1 MMIHQ
6 VKQTLVMT
14 RRLEGLGQQSIKVL
28 HSVNGEMVV
37 AMDPI
42 GVKPGDWIFTI
53 ANSAARTAAG
63 DERLLTDLTIAGII
77 DRRSCDFLSAW
88 PPIGTSPA
96 GG

>member
-6 VKQTLVMT
+6 VQQTLVMT
-14 RRLEGLGQQSIKVL
+14 RRLENVGQLSLKVL
-28 HSVNGEMVV
+28 NSVNGDTVV

-63 DERLLTDLTIAGII
+63 DEKLLTDLTIAGII
-77 DRRSCDFLSAW
+77 DRSSCDFLSA
-88 PPIGTSPA
+88 
-96 GG
+96 

>member
-6 VKQTLVMT
+6 VEKTLVMT
-14 RRLEGLGQQSIKVL
+14 RRLEGLGQLSIKVL
-28 HSVNGEMVV
+28 HGLNGETVV

-63 DERLLTDLTIAGII
+63 DEKLLTDLTIAGII
-77 DRRSCDFLSAW
+77 DRKSCDFLSA
-88 PPIGTSPA
+88 
-96 GG
+96 